1 MASMKDV
8 AERAKVAKSTVSLVL
23 NNSGYV
29 AEETR
34 KRVEQAMKELNYRP
48 NQLARNL
55 SLKRS
60 NLIGIILPDMSH
72 PFYGTVVKYLEEALY
87 QYGYKTMICQTIER
101 ENMEQEFIGML
112 KSQAMDGIIMA
123 SHSLSQ
129 KYYQDLAFPVVG
141 FDRYLGAHI
150 PVVRADHA
158 EGGRLAAEKMYGAGV
173 RKPVQIGG
181 AAVVSTPA
189 HQYHESFRMEMRKR
203 DVVVRDIEMKHN
215 AFSENDFAEAASRV
229 FEEFPDADGIF
240 GADLAVSACLR
251 EAVKRKKSVPG
262 EIRLLAYDGTYV
274 TRMGEHN
281 FSAVVQPF
289 KALADACVRKM
300 NALILNQ
307 KEDSQ
312 ETILPVSFQEGDTL

>member
-55 SLKRS
+55 SLKKS

-72 PFYGTVVKYLEEALY
+72 PFYGTVAKYLEEALY

-129 KYYQDLAFPVVG
+129 KYYQDLSFPVVG
-141 FDRYLGAHI
+141 FDRYLNEHI
-150 PVVRADHA
+150 PVVRADHR
-158 EGGRLAAEKMYGAGV
+158 EGGRLAAEKMYEAGV

-181 AAVVSTPA
+181 AAVVATPA
-189 HQYHESFRMEMRKR
+189 HQYHESFHMEMRKR
-203 DVVVRDIEMKHN
+203 DVVVRDIEMEHN
-215 AFSENDFAEAASRV
+215 AFSENDFAKAAARV

-251 EAVKRKKSVPG
+251 EAVKRKKSIPG

-274 TRMGEHN
+274 TRMGEHKI
-281 FSAVVQPF
+281 SAVVQPF
-289 KALADACVRKM
+289 KELAGACVGKM

-307 KEDSQ
+307 KTGSQ